1 MTRCVFPLSHVLL
14 MGLYGLKSNPL
25 KPMLFNT
32 QMGVLNLYQIKCWS
46 NNTIMSYDGYKGL
59 YNL

>member
-1 MTRCVFPLSHVLL
+1 
-14 MGLYGLKSNPL
+14 
-25 KPMLFNT
+25 MLFNT